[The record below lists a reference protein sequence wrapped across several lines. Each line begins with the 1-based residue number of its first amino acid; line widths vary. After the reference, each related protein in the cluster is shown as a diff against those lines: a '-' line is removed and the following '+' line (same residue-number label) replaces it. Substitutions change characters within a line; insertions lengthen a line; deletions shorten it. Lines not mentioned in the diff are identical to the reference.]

1 MKALSVVQPYPS
13 WIAAGIKTI
22 ETRTWKT
29 DFRGRIL
36 ICASMT
42 KQIIPSPFWQAVLQG
57 HEFPKGVALCTAE
70 ILDCRP
76 MTTLDQALACC
87 EYYEGAFSWVLG
99 NVRRVNQF
107 HVKGALGLFN
117 VDWEEGDLMADL
129 LPPQLSLF
137 K

>member
-1 MKALSVVQPYPS
+1 LKALSIIQPYAS
-13 WIAAGIKTI
+13 WISGGIKTI

-29 DFRGRIL
+29 EFRGRIL
-36 ICASMT
+36 ICSS
-42 KQIIPSPFWQAVLQG
+42 KSNQITPSPFWAKVMQG
-57 HEFPKGVALCTAE
+57 YEYPKGVALCTAE

-87 EYYEGAFSWVLG
+87 EIYEGAFSWVLG
-99 NVRRVNQF
+99 NIVRVNQF

-117 VDWEEGDLMADL
+117 VDWVEGDRVADP
-129 LPPQLSLF
+129 LPPQLTLF